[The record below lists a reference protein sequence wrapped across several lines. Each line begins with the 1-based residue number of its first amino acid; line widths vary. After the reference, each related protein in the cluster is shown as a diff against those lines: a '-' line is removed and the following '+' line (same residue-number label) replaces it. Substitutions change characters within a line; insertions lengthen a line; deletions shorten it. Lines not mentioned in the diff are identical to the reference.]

1 MPEKSPR
8 TRRKKPIS
16 LILVVIETGEATP
29 ITSKVEAEILRG
41 ACNLLEDR
49 ADAMDPPPRSGD

>member
-16 LILVVIETGEATP
+16 LVMVVIETGEPTP
-29 ITSKVEAEILRG
+29 RTPKVEAEILRG

-49 ADAMDPPPRSGD
+49 ADEMDPPPTRD